1 MKNDMDDLLNSVFG
15 SRRTFSA
22 PKPKAET
29 PKKAKSARPAASA
42 EDSMD
47 AIQRAVAENQRI
59 LTEKARQQSRDIA
72 ALNESA
78 IADIERISRELQS
91 PAVQNLAT
99 GTSAAREA
107 PKPMAAG
114 RGAEGFSGAVQA
126 LEQKV
131 FGQEAFLKSLVIAF
145 KRPYVMGHEGERAR
159 NAMLVCGAPCTGR
172 RLALRET
179 VRFLKDSGVFASA
192 DTAWVDLALYPSPSQ
207 EKLFL
212 QDLYA
217 ALAGD
222 AEVVVFDHY
231 EACHSGFL
239 NVLSE
244 LVTEGKARCKAGMF
258 CRTAV

>member
-1 MKNDMDDLLNSVFG
+1 M
-15 SRRTFSA
+15 RRA
-22 PKPKAET
+22 
-29 PKKAKSARPAASA
+29 PAA
-42 EDSMD
+42 
-47 AIQRAVAENQRI
+47 
-59 LTEKARQQSRDIA
+59 
-72 ALNESA
+72 AL
-78 IADIERISRELQS
+78 
-91 PAVQNLAT
+91 
-99 GTSAAREA
+99 
-107 PKPMAAG
+107 
-114 RGAEGFSGAVQA
+114 
-126 LEQKV
+126 
-131 FGQEAFLKSLVIAF
+131 
-145 KRPYVMGHEGERAR
+145 
-159 NAMLVCGAPCTGR
+159 PCS
-172 RLALRET
+172 ET